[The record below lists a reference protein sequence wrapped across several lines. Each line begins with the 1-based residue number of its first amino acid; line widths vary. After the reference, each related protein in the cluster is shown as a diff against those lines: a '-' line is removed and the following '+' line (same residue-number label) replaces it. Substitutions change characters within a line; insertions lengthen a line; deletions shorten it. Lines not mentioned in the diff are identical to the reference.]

1 MIDKN
6 RMKRPDSFEKV
17 RASRAG
23 RVRVFRLNWRRESV
37 PVLVFLAFAIGIL
50 GCIRVNAQIRD
61 GTLSGKV
68 TSPSG
73 APVANAR
80 LVLKNVARSDV
91 RSVTLSSD
99 GTYTAVN
106 LLPGTYEITASAQ
119 GFEDA
124 HATVVITSG
133 GKPVVNLVMR
143 ATSMTRAGRGQAGSS
158 T

>member
-6 RMKRPDSFEKV
+6 RMKRRPDSFEKV
-17 RASRAG
+17 RASRAA
-23 RVRVFRLNWRRESV
+23 RARVFRLNWRRESL

-73 APVANAR
+73 APVAK
-80 LVLKNVARSDV
+80 LVLKNIARSDV
-91 RSVTLSSD
+91 RSVTLNSD

-106 LLPGTYEITASAQ
+106 LLPGTYEITAWAQ

-124 HATVVITSG
+124 HATVAITSD

-143 ATSMTRAGRGQAGSS
+143 ATSMTRAGR
-158 T
+158 